1 DIHTVGDLAS
11 QDPKRMRRWLGAL
24 GPHIVELA
32 RGYDPRSVE
41 TEHETKSVSVEHTF
55 EQDISC
61 AQQLEKYLLDLSYEC
76 SRRLRNDGFVAW
88 GLSVKVKDSDFTTR
102 KIGRASCRERE

>member
-1 DIHTVGDLAS
+1 
-11 QDPKRMRRWLGAL
+11 
-24 GPHIVELA
+24 
-32 RGYDPRSVE
+32 
-41 TEHETKSVSVEHTF
+41 TKSVSVEHTF
-55 EQDISC
+55 EHDISC

-102 KIGRASCRERE
+102 TKSISLKAPATSGAVFFDHTRRLLHNRLLNGRIQCGYWAYVPIR